1 VVGKVGNRAEGEDSV
16 LEEER
21 QGGVEDRA
29 LVVETSSKVRTMSAN
44 EQRRVSSR

>member
-1 VVGKVGNRAEGEDSV
+1 MGLVRVSSLDDGPLLLVLGCHVVGKVGNRAEGEDSV

-29 LVVETSSKVRTMSAN
+29 L
-44 EQRRVSSR
+44 